1 MDERNESEKTQQT
14 KEYEN
19 LPEPVLSRDI
29 IDVLETS
36 TKPKVVIPHGQG
48 SAEILAM
55 GGFDDG
61 YGFEG
66 FVLIETSP
74 GKTVLSPLLPSKGSV
89 RGQKRVSS
97 RAPGGEK
104 GSPRRSHRQMLAGR
118 NSPSSRVHSA
128 DVTLK
133 ESVAPVYNGER
144 HSDMLNEI

>member
-1 MDERNESEKTQQT
+1 MDERNESEKTQQR
-14 KEYEN
+14 KEYEKF
-19 LPEPVLSRDI
+19 PERVLSRDV
-29 IDVLETS
+29 IDVLDTNK
-36 TKPKVVIPHGQG
+36 KPKVLIPHGQG

-55 GGFDDG
+55 GGFDDD

-66 FVLIETSP
+66 FVLPEASP
-74 GKTVLSPLLPSKGSV
+74 GETVLSRLLHSKVSV
-89 RGQKRVSS
+89 RGQKRVSF
-97 RAPGGEK
+97 APGGEK

-128 DVTLK
+128 GVTLK